1 MKNLK
6 RNTCMCKCSGT
17 TNQIVKQLAN
27 DKKLMNE
34 LKKIHNEEYIED
46 IIQDI
51 FLQFLEKEDETKLQ
65 RLCAEN
71 QMKFFIIGILIRQ
84 SQSKKTTK
92 NYKQLHSYNLNLDIV
107 EDEYTQFKAIPDGID
122 WNTEEVSRIVEKEL
136 AKLHFYDREIFEL
149 VIKEGLT
156 FQELGKKINIKPN
169 NIFYTFNK
177 VRTKLRNKIKKIDLN

>member
-1 MKNLK
+1 
-6 RNTCMCKCSGT
+6 MCKCSGT